1 MLNTARNYVRS
12 APPKKHISINRAGF
26 KGLCLKKNALWRRRN
41 NDCPLLACLLVATAS
56 RVAGLVALTINTKA
70 RQHMADEAGTIVS
83 ENVKANGED
92 TAPAVGMLNQY
103 IKDLSVEN
111 PHAPN
116 SFNWD
121 AGPQID
127 VQVNIQANAITDEVH
142 EVTLRLAVKAE
153 SDNGVHFSVEL
164 DYGTLFGLRNVTTEQ
179 AHPFLFG
186 EAPRLMFPF
195 ARRVVADAV
204 RDAGYPPLV
213 LEPIDFN
220 ALYVQQLAQAQQM
233 AETQPAGEA

>member
-1 MLNTARNYVRS
+1 M
-12 APPKKHISINRAGF
+12 
-26 KGLCLKKNALWRRRN
+26 RN
-41 NDCPLLACLLVATAS
+41 NDCPLSVTLLGATAIRGRDLAS
-56 RVAGLVALTINTKA
+56 MTIYKKA
-70 RQHMADEAGTIVS
+70 RHHMADEEGTIVS
-83 ENVKANGED
+83 ENVKANGAD

-111 PHAPN
+111 PHAPH

-121 AGPQID
+121 ANPQID
-127 VQVNIQANAITDEVH
+127 VQVNIHANAITDEVH
-142 EVTLRLAVKAE
+142 EVALKLAVKAE
-153 SDNGVHFSVEL
+153 SDNGVHFSIEL
-164 DYGTLFGLRNVTTEQ
+164 DYGTLFGLRNITDEQ

-195 ARRVVADAV
+195 ARRIVADAV

-220 ALYVQQLAQAQQM
+220 ALYLQQLAQAQQM

>member
-1 MLNTARNYVRS
+1 
-12 APPKKHISINRAGF
+12 
-26 KGLCLKKNALWRRRN
+26 
-41 NDCPLLACLLVATAS
+41 
-56 RVAGLVALTINTKA
+56 
-70 RQHMADEAGTIVS
+70 MAEAEGNIVS
-83 ENVKANGED
+83 DAVKSNGED

-111 PHAPN
+111 PQAPL
-116 SFNWD
+116 SFSWD
-121 AGPQID
+121 VQPQID
-127 VQVNIQANAITDEVH
+127 VQVNIQVNAISEEVH
-142 EVTLRLAVKAE
+142 EVALKLAIKAE
-153 SDNGVHFSVEL
+153 SDNGVHFNVEL
-164 DYGTLFGLRNVTTEQ
+164 DYATLFGMRNITQEQ

-220 ALYVQQLAQAQQM
+220 SLYTQQLAQAQNL
-233 AETQPAGEA
+233 AEEQPAGEA

>member
-1 MLNTARNYVRS
+1 
-12 APPKKHISINRAGF
+12 
-26 KGLCLKKNALWRRRN
+26 
-41 NDCPLLACLLVATAS
+41 
-56 RVAGLVALTINTKA
+56 
-70 RQHMADEAGTIVS
+70 MADEQNLTPQTPATPDDDQPQAATI
-83 ENVKANGED
+83 A
-92 TAPAVGMLNQY
+92 QY

-111 PHAPN
+111 PHAPR
-116 SFNWD
+116 SFNWEG
-121 AGPQID
+121 APQID
-127 VQVNIQANAITDEVH
+127 VQVNIQANAITEEVH
-142 EVTLRLAVKAE
+142 EVTLKLAVKAE
-153 SDNGVHFSVEL
+153 SDNGVQFSVEL
-164 DYGTLFGLRNVTTEQ
+164 DYATLFGLRNVTDEK

-220 ALYVQQLAQAQQM
+220 ALYIQQLAQAQQM